1 MRYRVTIDGREREVD
16 VTIAPSGAISVTLD
30 GAPVDAEVRPVPGGV
45 SVRLGARVH
54 DVMVA
59 GGGSDAKE
67 EVHLAA
73 GAARAVA
80 QVLSER
86 ARAERSR
93 SGKGA
98 ASSKEL
104 RAPMPGRVVRV
115 LCKPGDVVSAGQPVV
130 VVEAMKMENELRAPG
145 DATVAQ
151 VHVGEGASVEGRALL
166 VTFA

>member
-16 VTIAPSGAISVTLD
+16 VTIAPGGAIAVMLD
-30 GAPVDAEVRPVPGGV
+30 GAKVDAEVRPVPGGV
-45 SVRLGARVH
+45 SLRVGTRVH

-59 GGGSDAKE
+59 SAGGDD
-67 EVHLAA
+67 VQLAA

-86 ARAERSR
+86 ARAERTR
-93 SGKGA
+93 SGKGGGPSA
-98 ASSKEL
+98 KEL

-115 LCKPGDVVSAGQPVV
+115 LCKAGDAVSAGQPVV
-130 VVEAMKMENELRAPG
+130 VVEAMKMENELRASG

-151 VHVGEGASVEGRALL
+151 VHVTEGASVEGRALL